1 MDSPRKP
8 NKLKTILEF
17 ISGLLTL
24 LKWVPFLG
32 KWRTVIVALS
42 TVVGVLTG
50 LANRC
55 DVQSKQPAQAEVTP
69 TSTPTPPH
77 TPSPSPTPTPVEI
90 ILNSVPQA
98 GRAFTVRYTTAFQY
112 NTHLWVDNYRLQ
124 VMGKELETGYLIAN
138 AVILNT
144 AGKRTL
150 TVRNAKGEILA
161 TKAIEVVHAE
171 K

>member
-1 MDSPRKP
+1 MDSQKKP

-32 KWRTVIVALS
+32 KWRAVIVALS

-55 DVQSKQPAQAEVTP
+55 DVQSTPPVPAKATATP
-69 TSTPTPPH
+69 TPTPPH
-77 TPSPSPTPTPVEI
+77 TPSPSPTPTPPEI
-90 ILNSVPQA
+90 VLDSVPQT
-98 GRAFTVRYTTAFQY
+98 GKPFTVRYTTAFQY
-112 NTHLWVDNYRLQ
+112 NTHLWVDAYRLQ
-124 VMGKELETGYLIAN
+124 VMGKETKTGYLIAN

-144 AGKRTL
+144 AGKRIL
-150 TVRNAKGEILA
+150 TVRDADGEVLAQKEIEVINAK
-161 TKAIEVVHAE
+161 K
-171 K
+171 